1 MVSVVYSCSSG
12 KKRLPVSLGEA
23 VSPRL
28 LAATETHKDEVQV
41 QGFSGDYHSFNGR
54 YNGYLNGARCIHG
67 GIQCWLNEKTQTVL
81 YYDGSRFKLRQY
93 PGKIV
98 IAPKTKNGKLPL
110 HGAWTVGQGKKMK
123 ITIKRVSM
131 EGFDADGEQK
141 GMNDVRAKETTLAI
155 KHLSEE
161 TGSDFELDKAISSD
175 GVKQS
180 SDIEDLDEAN
190 GEVGSDVDQKR
201 APVMTD
207 VAANHSAD
215 SLARDGLNGEIS
227 SNTDRN
233 DDPDETSVDDS
244 QSANSP
250 EQAQDGKVG
259 SDVKG
264 GDANHSTDSPGQD
277 LNGKVAEKGQQHG
290 NGDSKDAGA
299 YNMSTSGEEGQQ
311 NSGPEQSRSNH
322 SGAQGTSTGEANMI
336 SSNSSGTEHSIPSA
350 QGNVKGELESDA
362 HEGNKSQPNSDGSK
376 NSHDSPA
383 HSNRAGIANSDGAYH
398 MKHGSKNSSFDQTN
412 TSIFSHADSLS
423 TTEQDHLGINRTNS
437 TDNLSTTEQDY
448 LGGNRTN
455 KALRETT
462 EVVLISFNL

>member
-1 MVSVVYSCSSG
+1 MISGHASMTYMANKGKRLWGVVTVVALVYTVMVSVVYSCSSG
-12 KKRLPVSLGEA
+12 KKRPPVSLGEA
-23 VSPRL
+23 VPPRL
-28 LAATETHKDEVQV
+28 LAATKTHKGKNINQDEVQV

-54 YNGYLNGARCIHG
+54 YNGYLNGARCIQR

-93 PGKIV
+93 QGKIA
-98 IAPKTKNGKLPL
+98 IAPPTKNGRLPL
-110 HGAWTVGQGKKMK
+110 HRAWTVRQGTYMK
-123 ITIKRVSM
+123 ITIKHVVR

-215 SLARDGLNGEIS
+215 SLARDGLNGEMS

-233 DDPDETSVDDS
+233 DDPDKTSVDDS

-250 EQAQDGKVG
+250 ELAQDGKV
-259 SDVKG
+259 D
-264 GDANHSTDSPGQD
+264 P
-277 LNGKVAEKGQQHG
+277 
-290 NGDSKDAGA
+290 
-299 YNMSTSGEEGQQ
+299 M
-311 NSGPEQSRSNH
+311 
-322 SGAQGTSTGEANMI
+322 
-336 SSNSSGTEHSIPSA
+336 
-350 QGNVKGELESDA
+350 
-362 HEGNKSQPNSDGSK
+362 
-376 NSHDSPA
+376 
-383 HSNRAGIANSDGAYH
+383 
-398 MKHGSKNSSFDQTN
+398 
-412 TSIFSHADSLS
+412 
-423 TTEQDHLGINRTNS
+423 
-437 TDNLSTTEQDY
+437 
-448 LGGNRTN
+448 
-455 KALRETT
+455 
-462 EVVLISFNL
+462 